1 MLKTLKSKWPLIA
14 LVATSTLSVGLLLA
28 LLKTT
33 EAFNPRTGQSD
44 AQSASQTSTLEV
56 INSVETSSALNLALL
71 PPAQRAVDLAVMA
84 KGEAGLDRDRARYM
98 LATDLINQQQAD
110 QALPLLENLEKSYE
124 VLAPYVLLRR
134 GQAQAAV
141 GDDEGAIATR
151 TRLTK
156 KYPEST
162 AAAEALY
169 LLGQPSAG
177 NPPSTYWNTLLTQFP
192 AHPLSTTVAFQQLAA
207 QAATASSTK
216 TATAAASPL
225 LDTLSLLK
233 LIAYYGHQHPE
244 YTAILNRLTSE
255 HSSALT
261 AEDWQAIGFGY
272 WETQNYGQSG
282 DAYAKATSTP
292 LNLYRAARGK
302 QLGKKGTEA
311 AVIYQLLDKT
321 FPNESE
327 TAAGLL
333 KLAGL
338 QEGKFALETLDK
350 VIARFPDRAAEAI
363 AIRANRLE
371 NLGSAESAKQARAS
385 ILSQYS
391 GSESAAE
398 IRLKQAEENARKG
411 DFAAAISWAQQL
423 VDAAPKDNLAAEAGF
438 WLGKWYYRQNQPD
451 QARKAFENVIIN
463 HSESY
468 YAWRAAVHLDWN
480 VGDFDTVRT
489 FRPDIV
495 LPSRR
500 QQLPAG
506 SNTLQELYLIG
517 HNQTAWN
524 QWQTEFENQ
533 QMPTVSEQFAD
544 GVLRLGIGDN
554 LDGIFMV
561 SSLGWRDRPEEI
573 AEYQRLR
580 QTPAY
585 SQSIYPFPFSDLILG
600 RAEDNNLNP
609 ILVTALVRQESRFE
623 PDIKS
628 VVGAVGLMQVM
639 PATGEWISQQIGE
652 ADYALSKPEDNVK
665 FGTWYLDYTHREFAD
680 NSLFAVASYNAG
692 PGAVSS
698 WVAEKEF
705 ANADE
710 FVDIIPYPE
719 TKGYVESVFGGYWN
733 YLRIYNPNV
742 AAKISAL

>member
-14 LVATSTLSVGLLLA
+14 LVAVSTLSVGLVVA

-33 EAFNPRTGQSD
+33 EAFDPRTS
-44 AQSASQTSTLEV
+44 QSASQTDTLEV
-56 INSVETSSALNLALL
+56 VDSVETSSALNLALT
-71 PPAQRAVDLAVMA
+71 PPTERAVDLAVMA
-84 KGEAGLDRDRARYM
+84 QGEAGLDRDRARYM

-134 GQAQAAV
+134 AQAQAAV

-162 AAAEALY
+162 ATAEALY

-177 NPPSTYWNTLLTQFP
+177 SPPSTDWNTLLTQFP

-207 QAATASSTK
+207 QKAAASTTK
-216 TATAAASPL
+216 AVTAAASPL

-233 LIAYYGHQHPE
+233 LIAYHGHQHPD
-244 YTAILNRLTSE
+244 YTAVLNRLTSE
-255 HSSALT
+255 YSSALS

-272 WETQNYGQSG
+272 WETQNYGQAG
-282 DAYAKATSTP
+282 DAYAKAPWIP

-302 QLGKKGTEA
+302 QLDTKGREA

-321 FPNESE
+321 FPNEPE
-327 TAAGLL
+327 TADGLL
-333 KLAGL
+333 KLASL
-338 QEGKFALETLDK
+338 QEGQFALETLDK
-350 VIARFPDRAAEAI
+350 VATRFPDRAAEAI
-363 AIRANRLE
+363 ADRANRLE
-371 NLGSAESAKQARAS
+371 SLGSAESAQQARAS

-391 GSESAAE
+391 GSESAAK

-411 DFAAAISWAQQL
+411 DFAAAISWGQQL
-423 VDAAPKDNLAAEAGF
+423 VDAAPQDELAAEAGF
-438 WLGKWYYRQNQPD
+438 RLGKWYYRQNQPD
-451 QARKAFENVIIN
+451 QAREAFENVIVN
-463 HSESY
+463 HPESY
-468 YAWRAAVHLDWN
+468 YAWRSAVHLDWN

-489 FRPDIV
+489 FRPDVV

-500 QQLPAG
+500 QRLPVG
-506 SNTLQELYLIG
+506 SDALQELYLLG

-524 QWQTEFENQ
+524 QWQTEFEDQ
-533 QMPTVSEQFAD
+533 QMPTVPEQFAD

-554 LDGIFMV
+554 LDGIFMM

-573 AEYQRLR
+573 AEYQRLK
-580 QTPAY
+580 QTSTY
-585 SQSIYPFPFSDLILG
+585 GQSIYPFPFADLILG
-600 RAEDNNLNP
+600 RAKDNDLNP

-639 PATGEWISQQIGE
+639 PATGEYISQQIDQS
-652 ADYALSKPEDNVK
+652 DYTLAKPEDNVK
-665 FGTWYLDYTHREFAD
+665 FGTWYLDYTHRQFAD

-692 PGAVSS
+692 PGAVSG

-705 ANADE
+705 ASADE

-733 YLRIYNPNV
+733 YLRIYNPEI
-742 AAKISAL
+742 AAKIAAL

>member
-14 LVATSTLSVGLLLA
+14 LVTTSTLSVGLIVA

-33 EAFNPRTGQSD
+33 DAFNPQADQDQSG
-44 AQSASQTSTLEV
+44 TSEV
-56 INSVETSSALNLALL
+56 VDSVETSSALNLALT
-71 PPAQRAVDLAVMA
+71 PPAERAVDLAVMA
-84 KGEAGLDRDRARYM
+84 QGAAGLDRDRARYM

-134 GQAQAAV
+134 AQAQAAV
-141 GDDEGAIATR
+141 GDKAGAIATW

-156 KYPEST
+156 KYAAST

-169 LLGQPSAG
+169 LLGQSDTG
-177 NPPSTYWNTLLTQFP
+177 SPPSTYWNTLLTQFP
-192 AHPLSTTVAFQQLAA
+192 AHPLSTTVAFQQLTAQPTAA
-207 QAATASSTK
+207 PSTDSSSTS
-216 TATAAASPL
+216 AASAS
-225 LDTLSLLK
+225 LDTPSLLK
-233 LIAYYGHQHPE
+233 LIAYHGHQHPE
-244 YTAILNRLTSE
+244 YTAILNRLSAE
-255 HSSALT
+255 YSSALT
-261 AEDWQAIGFGY
+261 AEDWEAVGFGY
-272 WETQNYGQSG
+272 WETQNYAQAGN
-282 DAYAKATSTP
+282 AYAKAPWTP

-302 QLGKKGTEA
+302 QLGSKGKEA

-321 FPNESE
+321 FPDEPE
-327 TAAGLL
+327 TADGLL

-338 QEGKFALETLDK
+338 QDGQFALETLDK

-363 AIRANRLE
+363 ADRASLLE
-371 NLGSAESAKQARAS
+371 SLGSAESAKQARAS

-391 GSESAAE
+391 DSEAAAK
-398 IRLKQAEENARKG
+398 IRLKQAEENARTG
-411 DFAAAISWAQQL
+411 NFAAAISWAQQL
-423 VDAAPKDNLAAEAGF
+423 VDAAPEDDSAAEAGF
-438 WLGKWYYRQNQPD
+438 WLGKWYYRQNQPE
-451 QARKAFENVIIN
+451 QAREAFENVIIN
-463 HSESY
+463 HAQSY
-468 YAWRAAVHLDWN
+468 YAWRSAVHLDWN

-489 FRPDIV
+489 FRPDIA

-500 QQLPAG
+500 QRLPVG
-506 SNTLQELYLIG
+506 SDTLQELYLIG

-524 QWQTEFENQ
+524 QWQVEFENQ
-533 QMPTVSEQFAD
+533 QTPTVPEQFAD

-554 LDGIFMV
+554 LDGIFMM

-573 AEYQRLR
+573 AEYQRLK
-580 QTPAY
+580 QTPTY

-600 RAEDNNLNP
+600 GARDNNLNP

-623 PDIKS
+623 PDIRS

-639 PATGEWISQQIGE
+639 PATGEWISQQI
-652 ADYALSKPEDNVK
+652 DDTNYTLSKPEDNVK

-733 YLRIYNPNV
+733 YLRIYNPEI
-742 AAKISAL
+742 AAKIAAL